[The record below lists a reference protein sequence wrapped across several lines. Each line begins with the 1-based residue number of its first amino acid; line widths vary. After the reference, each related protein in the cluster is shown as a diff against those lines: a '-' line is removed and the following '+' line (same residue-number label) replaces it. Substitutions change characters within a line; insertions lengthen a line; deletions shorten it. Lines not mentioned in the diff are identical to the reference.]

1 MCLSIIY
8 LLSNGK
14 KEEIMRDVAHL
25 EAEKGGYNL
34 IGLLGEKKFVRG
46 KLKSVDF
53 VPEHLVVIEKA

>member
-8 LLSNGK
+8 LLANGK
-14 KEEIMRDVAHL
+14 KEEIMRDVAHI

-34 IGLLGEKKFVRG
+34 VGLLGEKKFVRG